1 MVTTKVL
8 SNGIKV
14 VVKRMEGL
22 LSVTMGI
29 LVGTGAA
36 YERDDEDG
44 ISHFIEHMQFK
55 GTDTRTAF
63 EISDAFDALGTQ
75 VNAFTGKDLTCYY
88 AKATSDHA
96 RESFA
101 LLADL
106 FLNAAFPEE
115 EMAREKGVVVEEIN
129 MDEDSPEDLCLD
141 LLARAAYGNEN
152 YGRNILGPAENVERF
167 TREDLFRYKAE
178 RYCPENIVV
187 SFAGNLDESL
197 ALDLAEEFLGGMKG
211 KAFVNRKKHV
221 LYRHGNL
228 FKKKPIE
235 QAHFALSFPAI
246 ERNHPDYAA
255 TQVMNV
261 ILGGGMSSRLFKRVR
276 EELGLAYSVYS
287 YLTHYEE
294 AGSLS
299 VYAGVGANKAED
311 AVAAVVD
318 VLNKFQKEGVSE
330 EEFKRGREQLKSS
343 TIFSQEN
350 TSSQMLLYGKNML
363 YTGKVYDFEARMAE
377 IAELKLSDIIRVIG
391 NNFDYSRVAVSS
403 VGNLKKPVEIT
414 SL

>member
-55 GTDTRTAF
+55 GTDTRTVF

-115 EMAREKGVVVEEIN
+115 EMVREKGVVVEEIN

-318 VLNKFQKEGVSE
+318 VLNMFQKEGVSE